1 MNGIANL
8 MVKKGRLDMSGRNMK
23 CGFASHLLRGVLL
36 SLPIVVALMADA
48 ATVSIT
54 KLTAAQ
60 NETTL
65 GVDISYDVSAVGLK
79 TIPELRTEL
88 MSSNGICLWS
98 DIRKDVPA
106 KTHVAVSWD
115 AQGEWPG
122 HLDEHV
128 QVRVAARLEESK
140 TSMVHI
146 SGGSVKYWVK
156 YADVPLI
163 GGKTWV
169 LQIGNP
175 PDDVEGW
182 EECVQRFEFWMDETE
197 VTWDMWS
204 AVTNWG
210 VVNRGYDFTP
220 EGMQPQPWVNP
231 LQENYPIENV
241 NESTMMLWCNARSEM
256 DGKAPLYYIDDEV
269 YRKPISKYYYATVV
283 LPEDMSKAGYR
294 LPTDYEWEYA
304 GRGGLVGMLFPW
316 GDDYST
322 DKCNCP
328 PFYMK
333 DGMVHPIFQGRSSP
347 AKYFAP
353 NGYGLYDIAGN
364 VAEFTHSAHS
374 DGNGLTP
381 HIGSGTDHYMGGSY
395 VRMPTDGCFVG
406 ISADSYAGAGTG
418 FRSVCL
424 SDPPDAA
431 GTQSVVYSDEFVI
444 DTRVPEIVEWNL
456 IGKNFAGK
464 DTEREQIYEGEQCK
478 LGDPCLVAGCDVVLQ
493 VKFKDDGFNQ
503 KRFRSIMLK
512 GKGQGAPATKD
523 IKLFW
528 SKDLI
533 GPKYTDLILDASGQ
547 LELSEQLPRGPGYHG
562 KYVFTLEVEF
572 GNLTNI
578 EIEPRER
585 PRKVFFDKY
594 GWDNGAEPN
603 WFVYWYTDGAVPA
616 LSYGEKYRYSNVE
629 GAVQIRHIG
638 ELNERLLLGEADMWG
653 EADPVTGYVTL
664 HARAADEHYYHYFPN
679 GLEAG
684 GIEFCKQWVYGIYT
698 VANVM
703 AHERQHIDTYQSYIS
718 ELKSNG
724 IEYPPRDA
732 EERWGLKKLNWDF
745 DTDYYLMSY
754 ILFDL
759 RTKFDPTQI
768 WKDDHMTDRK
778 EAEINDAFQS
788 SYGFIMN
795 RDKADTFDLAHK
807 KADGYEVYGDDEF
820 MAMLAGYE
828 AANKDGTAIEE
839 NDWAYPG
846 HQSYLPSHVTRK
858 PENLTGNSVDALHS
872 FANATPLG
880 IPEEEDVS
888 SAEESFVASNGV
900 IMAVNGEVMARGE
913 DDAVRYRL
921 SFVVTGS
928 RTMRFVGYLIDPTS
942 NVVSCAGTTVE
953 LSSSNNSCELAF
965 PTNDIFASGLK
976 GPYTLS
982 GMIIYRV
989 GGMDLFCEGICR
1001 EIETDWVI
1009 VARPQPKVAFAT
1021 DTVSCSEGEAL
1032 KLTISGGG
1040 SEKAASVKIYLS
1052 CQTAV
1057 VADLDLAKG
1066 MVDGVVPKGGLKFP
1080 LTLKWESGEADSRI
1094 VTIPVKVDKAVEG
1107 DEQLTF
1113 QLASAQ
1119 GQTLGS
1125 TSVCTA
1131 TIKDSNTYAV
1141 LQDGVMNPG
1150 IKVSS
1155 KVAKGSPAWQVGAG
1169 NAYDLNGLHGLCHAE
1184 TPAMPMGSSSELA
1197 VGTFKKGKLRFH
1209 MRFTGPTDEKTPSTL
1224 SVYNGKNLVGTIG
1237 HGRTVRTGWALSVT
1251 NEWNAITLNANDKNN
1266 AVRFVFTQGSDPDVH
1281 VELSSLSYDDGNG
1294 ATVCNIFAM
1303 ASDSAGGC
1311 VTGSG
1316 PYVKGANVSI
1326 KAKANP
1332 GWVFRHWLAYGIEDR
1347 PIVWN
1352 DKAAVSWKATQDL
1365 TVEAVFEKL
1374 PYVRTLADPADG
1386 GKVTGSGYCAAGKKA
1401 TLKATANK
1409 GYVFEGWYKVEDD
1422 PAGRMILPMATTP
1435 TLVLD
1440 QSAKPGKS
1448 NAQQTVVTTDADRD
1462 ATYFAKFITM
1472 QEDLAAIALS
1482 VDGVALSA
1490 TEAFATNLICGVAVN
1505 WPIVSSGLSETTVKV
1520 AGLPSGLKFAAK
1532 PVTSKVGTGKNAILV
1547 TNVPANTIYGAPT
1560 AASKTAKDRKT
1571 GAMTVTPNA
1580 IRVTVTTAGKSSQTY
1595 QINTTV
1601 DPLPSW
1607 AQGTFAGGWEI
1618 SNEDTAPASGGQV
1631 SLTIS
1636 AAGKLSG
1643 KALGDGLKYT
1653 LAAPYYSDF
1662 VTVPDEDGLVSNFLA
1677 DVTASWSYREGS
1689 KTIRTNEIVQVSVAD
1704 NGIGGYAEVA
1714 DWFEAYTVNWKV
1726 EPWKT
1731 LGKAFDKQ
1739 IRTYAIM
1746 SDGTISEREDDLS
1759 ASLGESI
1766 AGRVSLK
1773 FAANGNVS
1781 VAGEFV
1787 AGYDAKKAR
1796 YATVKATGAATLV
1809 PVDGERGV
1817 VFVYLTP
1824 KGLSPYVCC
1833 MEVLLP

>member
-1 MNGIANL
+1 MIKVEE
-8 MVKKGRLDMSGRNMK
+8 MPM
-23 CGFASHLLRGVLL
+23 RGVLRCG
-36 SLPIVVALMADA
+36 
-48 ATVSIT
+48 
-54 KLTAAQ
+54 K
-60 NETTL
+60 
-65 GVDISYDVSAVGLK
+65 SAVY
-79 TIPELRTEL
+79 
-88 MSSNGICLWS
+88 M
-98 DIRKDVPA
+98 A
-106 KTHVAVSWD
+106 KMLCAFVA
-115 AQGEWPG
+115 
-122 HLDEHV
+122 
-128 QVRVAARLEESK
+128 
-140 TSMVHI
+140 
-146 SGGSVKYWVK
+146 
-156 YADVPLI
+156 
-163 GGKTWV
+163 
-169 LQIGNP
+169 
-175 PDDVEGW
+175 
-182 EECVQRFEFWMDETE
+182 F
-197 VTWDMWS
+197 
-204 AVTNWG
+204 
-210 VVNRGYDFTP
+210 
-220 EGMQPQPWVNP
+220 
-231 LQENYPIENV
+231 
-241 NESTMMLWCNARSEM
+241 
-256 DGKAPLYYIDDEV
+256 
-269 YRKPISKYYYATVV
+269 
-283 LPEDMSKAGYR
+283 
-294 LPTDYEWEYA
+294 
-304 GRGGLVGMLFPW
+304 GLVGMAWADSLPY
-316 GDDYST
+316 GDT
-322 DKCNCP
+322 P
-328 PFYMK
+328 TVTAWELTGVEK
-333 DGMVHPIFQGRSSP
+333 DGED
-347 AKYFAP
+347 Y
-353 NGYGLYDIAGN
+353 
-364 VAEFTHSAHS
+364 
-374 DGNGLTP
+374 
-381 HIGSGTDHYMGGSY
+381 
-395 VRMPTDGCFVG
+395 
-406 ISADSYAGAGTG
+406 
-418 FRSVCL
+418 
-424 SDPPDAA
+424 
-431 GTQSVVYSDEFVI
+431 
-444 DTRVPEIVEWNL
+444 
-456 IGKNFAGK
+456 
-464 DTEREQIYEGEQCK
+464 
-478 LGDPCLVAGCDVVLQ
+478 LVAGSNATLKITLGGCHLDWTDKDYGGTPGRTKQEIKQVLLCATGVVAPAEKVVYIFGGVDTSVLYARDILNDASFNDYYQ
-493 VKFKDDGFNQ
+493 IPVFDEIPAENISDQDSKTIITLPFTLLPGAGMHGKFKFELHIECN
-503 KRFRSIMLK
+503 SL
-512 GKGQGAPATKD
+512 
-523 IKLFW
+523 IKYNLGSYGW
-528 SKDLI
+528 YEMSPMSL
-533 GPKYTDLILDASGQ
+533 
-547 LELSEQLPRGPGYHG
+547 R
-562 KYVFTLEVEF
+562 VFYSTNVER
-572 GNLTNI
+572 
-578 EIEPRER
+578 EIERS
-585 PRKVFFDKY
+585 VFFDKY
-594 GWDNGAEPN
+594 GHDFEDGPN
-603 WFVYWYTDGAVPA
+603 WFVYWGDDGACPSLKIKYIYVHSA
-616 LSYGEKYRYSNVE
+616 SFGGLVGEWKKHNFMVYRRMDESRYSSFYGGCNMDTGIVSLHQDAPEQHYWRVVKVKDNVGTVHE
-629 GAVQIRHIG
+629 
-638 ELNERLLLGEADMWG
+638 
-653 EADPVTGYVTL
+653 
-664 HARAADEHYYHYFPN
+664 F
-679 GLEAG
+679 G
-684 GIEFCKQWVYGIYT
+684 GPSVYGIYS
-698 VANVM
+698 VEEVI
-703 AHERQHIDTYQSYIS
+703 AHERSHKKIYDAYRAVASRIGALTSNGLDFDKMKSCDSDCMKDPPVVWYVNGKMKSRDCVDYLTDEQENSYAYGFSVTNADSFDVAS
-718 ELKSNG
+718 EKG
-724 IEYPPRDA
+724 IEY
-732 EERWGLKKLNWDF
+732 
-745 DTDYYLMSY
+745 
-754 ILFDL
+754 
-759 RTKFDPTQI
+759 
-768 WKDDHMTDRK
+768 
-778 EAEINDAFQS
+778 
-788 SYGFIMN
+788 
-795 RDKADTFDLAHK
+795 KA
-807 KADGYEVYGDDEF
+807 YGDNEF
-820 MAMLAGYE
+820 LCMIAGQE
-828 AANKDGTAIEE
+828 ALSKPVEA
-839 NDWAYPG
+839 NDWAFPG
-846 HQSYLPSHVTRK
+846 HQSWLPPENERCRPGGVRAKTASVAVAADEGDGNSQDGLPLMEVRLNDFVIGAKNAFGFAESIDARVTITSEGAATGRMDAIVTDTNDYVVAYCQKDVQIHEGTQSIDFSFDGHQIYGNRLDGPYRFRAVSLTCDGKVEKVMAGIWDDFDIKLDGSYTDFVRNDAYILRDGIAECATSDGVEIGVNVEVNTPGDYQLIALVDTTNRTVVSRISINTHLEIGTNQVKLVVKDEDIVDSWLDGPYVIRSIRLLRGATNVCGFKDFYTTRK
-858 PENLTGNSVDALHS
+858 VYIASFFDFSDPNNPFDPVSGEDPFEDYVPPETND
-872 FANATPLG
+872 
-880 IPEEEDVS
+880 EEEDM
-888 SAEESFVASNGV
+888 
-900 IMAVNGEVMARGE
+900 IPTGEV
-913 DDAVRYRL
+913 
-921 SFVVTGS
+921 SFADS
-928 RTMRFVGYLIDPTS
+928 
-942 NVVSCAGTTVE
+942 E
-953 LSSSNNSCELAF
+953 LSA
-965 PTNDIFASGLK
+965 A
-976 GPYTLS
+976 
-982 GMIIYRV
+982 
-989 GGMDLFCEGICR
+989 
-1001 EIETDWVI
+1001 
-1009 VARPQPKVAFAT
+1009 
-1021 DTVSCSEGEAL
+1021 EGE
-1032 KLTISGGG
+1032 TISLRIAGGA
-1040 SEKAASVKIYLS
+1040 SEKAASVKVYISY
-1052 CQTAV
+1052 QTAV

-1119 GQTLGS
+1119 GQRLGS

-1440 QSAKPGKS
+1440 RSAKPGKS

-1532 PVTSKVGTGKNAILV
+1532 PVTSKVGTGKDAILV

-1595 QINTTV
+1595 QINTTI

-1677 DVTASWSYREGS
+1677 DVTASWSCREGS

>member
-1 MNGIANL
+1 
-8 MVKKGRLDMSGRNMK
+8 MVVIEVKEMPR
-23 CGFASHLLRGVLL
+23 RGVLRCGKQVVCIAKML
-36 SLPIVVALMADA
+36 CAFVAL
-48 ATVSIT
+48 
-54 KLTAAQ
+54 
-60 NETTL
+60 
-65 GVDISYDVSAVGLK
+65 
-79 TIPELRTEL
+79 
-88 MSSNGICLWS
+88 
-98 DIRKDVPA
+98 
-106 KTHVAVSWD
+106 
-115 AQGEWPG
+115 
-122 HLDEHV
+122 
-128 QVRVAARLEESK
+128 
-140 TSMVHI
+140 
-146 SGGSVKYWVK
+146 
-156 YADVPLI
+156 
-163 GGKTWV
+163 
-169 LQIGNP
+169 
-175 PDDVEGW
+175 
-182 EECVQRFEFWMDETE
+182 
-197 VTWDMWS
+197 
-204 AVTNWG
+204 
-210 VVNRGYDFTP
+210 
-220 EGMQPQPWVNP
+220 
-231 LQENYPIENV
+231 
-241 NESTMMLWCNARSEM
+241 
-256 DGKAPLYYIDDEV
+256 
-269 YRKPISKYYYATVV
+269 
-283 LPEDMSKAGYR
+283 
-294 LPTDYEWEYA
+294 
-304 GRGGLVGMLFPW
+304 GLVGMTYAASLPY
-316 GDDYST
+316 GDT
-322 DKCNCP
+322 P
-328 PFYMK
+328 TVTAWELAGVEK
-333 DGMVHPIFQGRSSP
+333 DGED
-347 AKYFAP
+347 Y
-353 NGYGLYDIAGN
+353 
-364 VAEFTHSAHS
+364 
-374 DGNGLTP
+374 
-381 HIGSGTDHYMGGSY
+381 
-395 VRMPTDGCFVG
+395 
-406 ISADSYAGAGTG
+406 
-418 FRSVCL
+418 
-424 SDPPDAA
+424 
-431 GTQSVVYSDEFVI
+431 
-444 DTRVPEIVEWNL
+444 
-456 IGKNFAGK
+456 
-464 DTEREQIYEGEQCK
+464 
-478 LGDPCLVAGCDVVLQ
+478 LVAGSNATLKITLGGCHLDWTDKDYGGTPGRTKQEIKQVLLCATGVAAPAEKVVYIFGGVDTSVLYARDILNDDSFNDYYQ
-493 VKFKDDGFNQ
+493 IPVFDEIPAGNISEQDSKTIITLPLTLLPGAGMHGKFKF
-503 KRFRSIMLK
+503 
-512 GKGQGAPATKD
+512 
-523 IKLFW
+523 KLHIQCN
-528 SKDLI
+528 SLI
-533 GPKYTDLILDASGQ
+533 QYNLGSYGWYEMSPMSLT
-547 LELSEQLPRGPGYHG
+547 
-562 KYVFTLEVEF
+562 VFYSPDVER
-572 GNLTNI
+572 
-578 EIEPRER
+578 EIER
-585 PRKVFFDKY
+585 PVFFDKY
-594 GWDNGAEPN
+594 GHDFEEGPN
-603 WFVYWYTDGAVPA
+603 WFVYWGDDGACPSLKARYIPIWITGLFSGVETKNNIVYDP
-616 LSYGEKYRYSNVE
+616 SGNDEIIDVVERSRRYGRGSAY
-629 GAVQIRHIG
+629 GAFDKNGVVKLCQ
-638 ELNERLLLGEADMWG
+638 D
-653 EADPVTGYVTL
+653 
-664 HARAADEHYYHYFPN
+664 AADQHYYRPCEVRDGTGKIHKFW
-679 GLEAG
+679 G
-684 GIEFCKQWVYGIYT
+684 QSVYGIYT
-698 VANVM
+698 VEEVI
-703 AHERQHIDTYQSYIS
+703 AHERKHDAIGKSYNKAVDFWIS
-718 ELKSNG
+718 DET
-724 IEYPPRDA
+724 
-732 EERWGLKKLNWDF
+732 WKKDY
-745 DTDYYLMSY
+745 DSDYYMNDPIVINSAGGTRCYNDRLLNSQEKSY
-754 ILFDL
+754 D
-759 RTKFDPTQI
+759 
-768 WKDDHMTDRK
+768 
-778 EAEINDAFQS
+778 
-788 SYGFIMN
+788 YGFDIHN
-795 RDKADTFDLAHK
+795 TDSFNVAAAKGVVEYKT
-807 KADGYEVYGDDEF
+807 YGDEEF
-820 MAMLAGYE
+820 LCMVAGQKALSKPVE
-828 AANKDGTAIEE
+828 T
-839 NDWAYPG
+839 NDWAFPG
-846 HQSYLPSHVTRK
+846 HQSWLPPENERCRPRGVRAKTASVAVAADDGVADSLDGLPLMEMRISDFAMGVKNAFGFAESIDARVTVTSEGAVTGRMDAIVTDTNDYVVAYCQKDVQIHEGTQSIDFSFDGHQVYGNRLDGPYRFRAVSLTCDGKVEKITAGTWDDFDSKLDGFYTDFVRNDAYILRDDVAECVTSDGVEIGVNVEVNTPGDYQLIALVDTTNRTVVSRISINAHLEVGTNQVKLVVKDEDIVDSWLDGPYVIRSIWLLKGATNICGFKDFYTTRK
-858 PENLTGNSVDALHS
+858 VYIASFFDFTDPNNSFDPASGEDPFEDYVPPETND
-872 FANATPLG
+872 
-880 IPEEEDVS
+880 EEEDM
-888 SAEESFVASNGV
+888 
-900 IMAVNGEVMARGE
+900 IPTGEV
-913 DDAVRYRL
+913 
-921 SFVVTGS
+921 SFS
-928 RTMRFVGYLIDPTS
+928 DS
-942 NVVSCAGTTVE
+942 E
-953 LSSSNNSCELAF
+953 LSA
-965 PTNDIFASGLK
+965 A
-976 GPYTLS
+976 
-982 GMIIYRV
+982 
-989 GGMDLFCEGICR
+989 
-1001 EIETDWVI
+1001 
-1009 VARPQPKVAFAT
+1009 
-1021 DTVSCSEGEAL
+1021 EGEAISL
-1032 KLTISGGG
+1032 KISGGA

-1281 VELSSLSYDDGNG
+1281 VELSSLSYDDGDG

-1303 ASDSAGGC
+1303 ALDSAGGC

-1440 QSAKPGKS
+1440 RSAKPGKS

-1532 PVTSKVGTGKNAILV
+1532 PVTSKVGTGKDAILV

-1677 DVTASWSYREGS
+1677 DVTASWSCREGS

-1739 IRTYAIM
+1739 IRTYTIM